1 MYLQWMLTFLR
12 KIRRSLIESGSARK
26 YILYAIGEIML
37 VVIGIL
43 IALQINNWNEERKER
58 KMEKIVLED
67 IHDNIV
73 RNNQLIL
80 SALQVFQE
88 IDRSTVMVKNTLK
101 TNSPYFDS
109 LSHHFSYAIRH
120 GGFLLRLNS
129 DGYESLKNAGF
140 DIIQNEKL
148 KDEILSLFEATY
160 SKYLVELEWGN
171 GTYAGFYGWWDD
183 YFYTTEKDELVP
195 IDYNQILKSKTFL
208 SKINEANVVREE
220 IKQSIY
226 NCLTHNNDVLQL
238 IKVEMEE

>member
-1 MYLQWMLTFLR
+1 MLTFFR

-26 YILYAIGEIML
+26 YILYAIGEVIL

-88 IDRSTVMVKNTLK
+88 IDRSTVLVKNALK

-195 IDYNQILKSKTFL
+195 IDYDQILKSKTIL
-208 SKINEANVVREE
+208 SKINKANVVREE

>member
-1 MYLQWMLTFLR
+1 MLTFFR

-26 YILYAIGEIML
+26 YILYAIGEVIL

-88 IDRSTVMVKNTLK
+88 IDRSTVIVKNALK

-195 IDYNQILKSKTFL
+195 IDYDQILKSKTIL
-208 SKINEANVVREE
+208 SKINKANVVREE